1 MFREMR
7 RFKQQL
13 PETEMIQILENG
25 KTAVLGVSGD
35 DGYPYTV
42 PINYVYADGKIYFH
56 QAKSGHKY
64 DSMKRCGKVSLC
76 VIEKDD
82 VVAEEFTAYYRSV
95 IVFGRARILETDE
108 EIFHAAQVLSLKYYN
123 DKDAVEKE
131 IQKAWKALSCVEITI
146 EHMTGKEAIELTRM
160 RTEESQS

>member
-1 MFREMR
+1 M
-7 RFKQQL
+7 
-13 PETEMIQILENG
+13 
-25 KTAVLGVSGD
+25 
-35 DGYPYTV
+35 
-42 PINYVYADGKIYFH
+42 
-56 QAKSGHKY
+56 
-64 DSMKRCGKVSLC
+64 
-76 VIEKDD
+76 
-82 VVAEEFTAYYRSV
+82 
-95 IVFGRARILETDE
+95 ETDE